1 MSAKDSY
8 NDFASA
14 QLVVSFPCPCLA
26 RARNPESGAGRA
38 KKDRDGSCGRPE
50 RNEGSRY
57 ASSFACAQD
66 GAKRAPLRAA
76 ATRENDKQEIQQDQ
90 NRHYDMQD
98 SIAESREI
106 KSSYLSPMLN

>member
-38 KKDRDGSCGRPE
+38 KRAWDSSRGSH
-50 RNEGSRY
+50 
-57 ASSFACAQD
+57 A
-66 GAKRAPLRAA
+66 
-76 ATRENDKQEIQQDQ
+76 RE
-90 NRHYDMQD
+90 
-98 SIAESREI
+98 
-106 KSSYLSPMLN
+106 